1 MNPHQCTEK
10 SFSISVKI
18 TPKDLEEFVILMEY
32 FIIKV
37 REEKG
42 NIFYY
47 VMKDCN
53 EENRFIF
60 WGLWQDD
67 LSVQAHM
74 NSAYFIKYVP
84 QLGRLYEDFK
94 VTELEK
100 FL

>member
-1 MNPHQCTEK
+1 MNPHLCTEK

-47 VMKDCN
+47 VM
-53 EENRFIF
+53 
-60 WGLWQDD
+60 
-67 LSVQAHM
+67 
-74 NSAYFIKYVP
+74 
-84 QLGRLYEDFK
+84 
-94 VTELEK
+94 
-100 FL
+100 